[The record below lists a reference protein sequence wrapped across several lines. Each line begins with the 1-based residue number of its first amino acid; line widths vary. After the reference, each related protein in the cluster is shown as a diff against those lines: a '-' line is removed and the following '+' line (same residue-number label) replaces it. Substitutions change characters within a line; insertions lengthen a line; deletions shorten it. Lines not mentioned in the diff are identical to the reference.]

1 MHLNDDLNFGLRSLA
16 ANPSRTWL
24 TVLAMALGTAA
35 VVLLSSLGEG
45 ARQYVRNEFTQLGTR
60 LLIVIPGRNETTG
73 GPPPLLGQTARDLT
87 LDDALALTRSRFV
100 KSLAPVSLGSA
111 PIAFGSLQREAT
123 VIGATSD
130 YQVVR
135 DLKLAQGHFLPPG
148 DLDRARSVAVL
159 GGKLVREL
167 FGNQPAVGEWV
178 RIGDRRFRVIGVL
191 ASGGE
196 SLGQDLGDL
205 ALIPVASAQAM
216 FNSPA
221 LFRILVEAPTRAA
234 LPAAKEAIRNIIQAR
249 HEGKDDVTIIAQDAM
264 LSTFDRILSV
274 LTMAVAGIAAVSL
287 TVAGV
292 LIMNVMLVAVSQRT
306 AEVGLLKAIGARRRQ
321 ILGLF
326 LTEALLLA
334 AAGTASGLVLA
345 FSVVAI
351 FNRQFEAF
359 QLSVPA
365 WATLS
370 AVAVALLAGLLF
382 GLLPAVRAA
391 RLDPVDALSDR

>member
-1 MHLNDDLNFGLRSLA
+1 
-16 ANPSRTWL
+16 
-24 TVLAMALGTAA
+24 
-35 VVLLSSLGEG
+35 
-45 ARQYVRNEFTQLGTR
+45 
-60 LLIVIPGRNETTG
+60 
-73 GPPPLLGQTARDLT
+73 
-87 LDDALALTRSRFV
+87 
-100 KSLAPVSLGSA
+100 
-111 PIAFGSLQREAT
+111 
-123 VIGATSD
+123 
-130 YQVVR
+130 
-135 DLKLAQGHFLPPG
+135 
-148 DLDRARSVAVL
+148 
-159 GGKLVREL
+159 
-167 FGNQPAVGEWV
+167 
-178 RIGDRRFRVIGVL
+178 
-191 ASGGE
+191 
-196 SLGQDLGDL
+196 
-205 ALIPVASAQAM
+205 
-216 FNSPA
+216 
-221 LFRILVEAPTRAA
+221 
-234 LPAAKEAIRNIIQAR
+234 
-249 HEGKDDVTIIAQDAM
+249 
-264 LSTFDRILSV
+264 
-274 LTMAVAGIAAVSL
+274 VAGIAAVSL

-370 AVAVALLAGLLF
+370 AVAVALFAGLLF